1 METDELC
8 GGCRGDR
15 IMMSFVL
22 ALELRQFRVLGWI
35 MEYEGN
41 TKRGIKF
48 NKWRGLVNSFAPCL
62 KP

>member
-8 GGCRGDR
+8 GERT
-15 IMMSFVL
+15 MVSFVL
-22 ALELRQFRVLGWI
+22 ALELTQFRVLGWV

-41 TKRGIKF
+41 TKRRMKS
-48 NKWRGLVNSFAPCL
+48 NKWRGLVKSVAPCL